1 MNITRT
7 EKFNVNVAKAI
18 LNNLAECDVAE
29 VQITY
34 KIDLEKELKDIKG
47 NVGSALATVRENGK
61 ESSMIKSLKAAK
73 DKIDMILGVDKI
85 TIL

>member
-1 MNITRT
+1 M
-7 EKFNVNVAKAI
+7 AKEI

-47 NVGSALATVRENGK
+47 NIG
-61 ESSMIKSLKAAK
+61 SLKAAK
-73 DKIDMILGVDKI
+73 DKIDMILEL